1 MKNKI
6 CSICKAEL
14 NEKNYEVFNEK
25 ERNRV
30 EKIRTKRGYCSN
42 CAIELIMQEVI
53 G

>member
-1 MKNKI
+1 MKT

-25 ERNRV
+25 ERSRI

-42 CAIELIMQEVI
+42 CALELIIQEVI